1 MDCQLNGK
9 VALVTGS
16 TRGIGHAAAAAL
28 AAEGAW
34 VAVNGRNAE
43 AAEAAAARI
52 RMDGGRAEAF
62 PADVAD
68 EAAVERLIAAVEA
81 KCGSL
86 DILVNNAGVAGSL
99 LGRTVDSIESA
110 DWDAIIASHLRS
122 TWLCTKHASR
132 RMKAKRWGRIV
143 NTSSIA
149 HTGGGRPGVASYS
162 AAKAAVA
169 GFGRTVAKELGPYGI
184 TVNTIAPGY
193 IETDMI
199 AGYPAEFLDTVRRQN
214 PLQRLGRP
222 EEVGALVA
230 FLCSVPA
237 AYITGALI
245 CIDGGRREYA
255 WE

>member
-1 MDCQLNGK
+1 MDCLLNGK
-9 VALVTGS
+9 VALVAGS
-16 TRGIGHAAAAAL
+16 SRGLGYAEASAL

-34 VAVNGRNAE
+34 VAVNGRDPA

-52 RMDGGRAEAF
+52 CGQDGRAEAF
-62 PADVAD
+62 AADVTD
-68 EAAVERLIAAVEA
+68 EVAVERLVADVEA
-81 KCGSL
+81 KGGSL
-86 DILVNNAGVAGSL
+86 DILVNNAGIAGPH
-99 LGRTVDSIESA
+99 LGKTVDSIESA
-110 DWDAIIASHLRS
+110 DCAAIIASHLRS
-122 TWLCTKHASR
+122 TWLCTKHPSR

-143 NTSSIA
+143 NTSSV
-149 HTGGGRPGVASYS
+149 HYTGGGRPGVSSYS

-199 AGYPAEFLDTVRRQN
+199 AGYPAEFLETVRRQC
-214 PLQRLGRP
+214 PLRRLGRP

-237 AYITGALI
+237 GYVTGAVI
-245 CIDGGRREYA
+245 CIDGGRREFT

>member
-16 TRGIGHAAAAAL
+16 SRGIGQAEAAAL

-34 VAVNGRNAE
+34 VAVNGRNRE

-52 RMDGGRAEAF
+52 RDQGGRAAAF
-62 PADVAD
+62 AADVTD
-68 EAAVERLIAAVEA
+68 EAAVEQLVAAVVHEF
-81 KCGSL
+81 GSL
-86 DILVNNAGVAGSL
+86 DILVNNAGIAGAY
-99 LGRTVDSIESA
+99 LGKTVDSIEAA
-110 DWDAIIASHLRS
+110 DWDAIISSHLRS

-132 RMKAKRWGRIV
+132 GMKAKRWGRIV
-143 NTSSIA
+143 NTSSVH

-193 IETDMI
+193 IETAMI
-199 AGYPAEFLDTVRRQN
+199 AGYPAQFLETVRRQC
-214 PLQRLGRP
+214 PLQRLGTP
-222 EEVGALVA
+222 AEVGALVA

-237 AYITGALI
+237 GYVTGALI
-245 CIDGGRREYA
+245 CIDGGRREFT

>member
-16 TRGIGHAAAAAL
+16 TRGLGHAEAAVL
-28 AAEGAW
+28 AAEGAS

-43 AAEAAAARI
+43 ATEAAAARI
-52 RMDGGRAEAF
+52 RAQGGRAEAF
-62 PADVAD
+62 AADVSD
-68 EAAVERLIAAVEA
+68 EAAVEELIAAIEA
-81 KCGSL
+81 KFGSL
-86 DILVNNAGVAGSL
+86 DILVNNAGVAGVH
-99 LGRTVDSIESA
+99 LGKMVDNIDSA

-143 NTSSIA
+143 NTSSMH
-149 HTGGGRPGVASYS
+149 HTGGGRPGVSSYS

-169 GFGRTVAKELGPYGI
+169 GFGRTVAKELGPFGI

-193 IETDMI
+193 IETDLI
-199 AGYPAEFLDTVRRQN
+199 AGYPQEFLDTVRRQS

-237 AYITGALI
+237 GYITGATI
-245 CIDGGRREYA
+245 CIDGGRREYT